1 MYYKN
6 IFTRFLFR
14 KNFFKRVRMRF
25 NNEKRKIFK
34 NEYDDLVFLFDKLN
48 KEPKV
53 IFDCGA
59 NIGFVTYQFL
69 KRFKNAT
76 IYSFEPNPSVF
87 SVLKKS
93 TENNKNVFVFNKGI
107 GNENLN
113 LNFYK
118 NNNTGTSSFLEP
130 NDFHK
135 AHLARK
141 YEKIE
146 IPIVSIANFCK
157 ENKIDKIDILKL
169 DIEGFELNA
178 LKGCEKMLEKNQV
191 DFIYTEVNLIPT
203 YEDQCL
209 IEDVTGYLRNL
220 NYIPYNFYGNN
231 ETVLRESIIT
241 NMLFISSN
249 IAKDL
254 NAKTYKNMV
263 YTS

>member
-59 NIGFVTYQFL
+59 NIGFVTYQFQ
-69 KRFKNAT
+69 KRFKGSS

-87 SVLKKS
+87 SVLKNS
-93 TENNKNVFVFNKGI
+93 TSTSKNIHVFNTGI
-107 GNENLN
+107 GNEVSN

-146 IPIVSIANFCK
+146 VPIITIGEFCK
-157 ENKIDKIDILKL
+157 KENIDEINILKL
-169 DIEGFELNA
+169 DIEGYELNA
-178 LKGCEKMLEKNQV
+178 LKGCEEMLQQCKI
-191 DFIYTEVNLIPT
+191 DFIYAEVNLIPT
-203 YEDQCL
+203 YEGQCL
-209 IEDVTGYLRNL
+209 IEEVITYLRKL

-231 ETVLRESIIT
+231 ETDFRESIIT
-241 NMLFISSN
+241 NILFISPEIGKEFN
-249 IAKDL
+249 
-254 NAKTYKNMV
+254 KNFGKNV
-263 YTS
+263 IYN